1 MVPLGLGE
9 ARMVPP
15 RFAVL
20 LPAGVF
26 VGSGIMNRSGI
37 IVEAECVSPRHPAL
51 NESWLRF

>member
-37 IVEAECVSPRHPAL
+37 IVEVECVSPRHPPL
-51 NESWLRF
+51 NES